1 MRDLSAANW
10 ARRSSSLHRR
20 NGACKLVA
28 LLILLVAIA
37 TCPARDWKF
46 STSALLVLLAC
57 APLAALPVRGV
68 LLRAAIVLLFA
79 IPFAVLLSITGDIS
93 RAGSLLMRT
102 YSSAVAVVF
111 YAGVTPV
118 PETLAAFRT
127 LGVPAV
133 LVEVIQF
140 VYRYLF
146 VIGEQAHSMKVAATS
161 RGAVRLNASAGAVAV
176 LFARSYQR
184 AEAVHRSML
193 SRGYRGD
200 MPLLWRHPA
209 QAADFALVGGVLLS
223 VVVLRAGSGLLSK

>member
-1 MRDLSAANW
+1 MRDSGVTEW
-10 ARRSSSLHRR
+10 ARRSSPLHRR
-20 NGACKLVA
+20 NGACKLAA
-28 LLILLVAIA
+28 LLVVLVGVA
-37 TCPARDWKF
+37 TCPVRDWTF
-46 STSALLVLLAC
+46 SAITVLVLLAC
-57 APLAALPVRGV
+57 MPLAALPVRGV
-68 LLRAAIVLLFA
+68 LARAAVVLVFA
-79 IPFAVLLSITGDIS
+79 IPFAILLSIAGDML
-93 RAGSLLMRT
+93 RAGSLLIRT
-102 YSSAVAVVF
+102 YSSAIAIVL

-118 PETLAAFRT
+118 PETLSALRT
-127 LGVPAV
+127 FGIPAV

-161 RGAVRLNASAGAVAV
+161 RGALRMHASAGAVAV

-193 SRGYRGD
+193 SRGYAGD

-209 QAADFALVGGVLLS
+209 QAVDFALVAGVLLS